1 MTPEDM
7 QALVDDLYRLCATD
21 IDRALQLYVHDD
33 FVIEEAQDLPM
44 AGIYRG
50 KAGLKSLYADV
61 FSMIELAGLERS
73 CFMTGDRCCAYKVVF
88 QLADPALAPVE
99 LLEFFRF
106 KDGKVIEMRPYYF
119 SPAAFTRAVAR
130 TGA

>member
-21 IDRALQLYVHDD
+21 IDRALELYVHDD
-33 FVIEEAQDLPM
+33 FAIEEAQDLPM

-50 KAGLKSLYADV
+50 KAGLKSLYAEV
-61 FSMIELAGLERS
+61 FSMIELAELERS

-106 KDGKVIEMRPYYF
+106 KDGKVIEIRPYYF
-119 SPAAFTRAVAR
+119 SPAAFTRAVVR
-130 TGA
+130 KGA